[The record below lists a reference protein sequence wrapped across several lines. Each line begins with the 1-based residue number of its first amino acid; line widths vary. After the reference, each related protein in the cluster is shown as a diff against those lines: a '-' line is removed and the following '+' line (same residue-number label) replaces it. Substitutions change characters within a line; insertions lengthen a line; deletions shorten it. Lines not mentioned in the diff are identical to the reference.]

1 MEKVVEISRKLW
13 KAMQE
18 VNVDVVRE
26 LAHENAEFVHMTRTL
41 SREQEIAVLEARNIN
56 MKNIEFYEY
65 TVRTFGTTE
74 IILTKLDLNA
84 VVRGNDVTNTFV
96 VTEVYTPDDNG
107 NLKLASLA
115 FTKRV
120 EA

>member
-1 MEKVVEISRKLW
+1 MEKIVEKSRKLW
-13 KAMQE
+13 QAMQ
-18 VNVDVVRE
+18 NTDVETVRE
-26 LAHENAEFVHMTRTL
+26 LVHENAEFVHMTRTL
-41 SREQEIAVLEARNIN
+41 SREQEISVLETGNIV
-56 MKNIEFYEY
+56 MKNIDFFDY
-65 TVRTFGTTE
+65 TVRTFGSTE
-74 IILTKLDLNA
+74 VILTKLDLNA

-107 NLKLASLA
+107 ELKLASLA

>member
-13 KAMQE
+13 KAMQD
-18 VNVDVVRE
+18 VNIEVVRE

-41 SREQEIAVLEARNIN
+41 SRDQEIAVLEARNID
-56 MKNIEFYEY
+56 MKHIEFYEH
-65 TVRTFGTTE
+65 TVRTFGTIE

-96 VTEVYTPDDNG
+96 VTEVYTPAENG
-107 NLKLASLA
+107 ELKLASLA